1 MPEPL
6 WIYLSALLYFS
17 NIVTCSAIADAF
29 DSVSH
34 DQLTRLLQGTWSGHT
49 RLNLALR
56 ALFTVAGGY
65 LIVDDTVVTKSYAR
79 VLGEAAWVWSSKDH
93 KVLFGVSVVLL
104 VWTDGQIR
112 IPVAFRVWQKGGVS
126 KYALAL
132 ELLSYARNRLKGK
145 PQFVLFD
152 SWYPSKKVLK
162 RIRDYGWYFVCQLK
176 KNRSFDGRALHAYLQ
191 QPYWQAVGTLSGGL
205 KVLVVRY
212 RRKYYATNRLSLTA
226 KEVRAHYKRRH
237 EVEEVIRTVKGQRS
251 LEACQAGYRRS
262 CEAKPLSTD
271 GVQTHHIALCL
282 VASRI
287 VEHERLAQGCTWRQ
301 LKRRL
306 ILQGSRVALPALEQV
321 RAAA

>member
-1 MPEPL
+1 
-6 WIYLSALLYFS
+6 
-17 NIVTCSAIADAF
+17 VTCSAIADAF

-49 RLNLALR
+49 LLNLALR

-79 VLGEAAWVWSSKDH
+79 VLGEAAWVWSSKDR

-132 ELLSYARNRLKGK
+132 ELLSYARNRLKCK

-176 KNRSFDGRALHAYLQ
+176 KNRSFDGSALHAYLQ

-212 RRKYYATNRLSLTA
+212 RRKYYATNRLSLSA
-226 KEVRAHYKRRH
+226 KEVRALYRKRQ
-237 EVEEVIRTVKGQRS
+237 EVEEVIRVLKSHLR
-251 LEACQAGYRRS
+251 LEGCQAGYRRS
-262 CEAKPLSTD
+262 SEEKPSPWE
-271 GVQTHHIALCL
+271 GAQEHHVALCL
-282 VASRI
+282 VAYLI
-287 VEHERLAQGCTWRQ
+287 VERERLDCGVTWRQ
-301 LKRRL
+301 RQRQL
-306 ILQGSRVALPALEQV
+306 ILQGPQGVLPALERV
-321 RAAA
+321 KSAA